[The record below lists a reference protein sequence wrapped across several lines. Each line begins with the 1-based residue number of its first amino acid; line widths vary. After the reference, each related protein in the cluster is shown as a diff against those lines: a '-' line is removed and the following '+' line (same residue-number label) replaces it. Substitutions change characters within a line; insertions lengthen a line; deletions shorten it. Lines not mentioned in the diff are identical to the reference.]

1 MKKGKGLKKMNILIT
16 GGAGFIGSHLCEK
29 YVSEGETV
37 LCLDNFEN
45 GDLRNIYGLI
55 THKNFKLVR
64 GDVRDPNSL
73 EKIMPRVDTIIHLAA
88 QIHVERSIIEPKL
101 TYDVNVLGTLNVLE
115 VARRYDVEKIIHTS
129 TSEVYGSARN
139 LPMNEDHPLCAPHPY
154 GASKIASDRLCYAY
168 VQTYG
173 MNISIARPFN
183 TFGPKQKD
191 HGYGGAISIFTKRVL
206 SGQPPVI
213 YGDGNQTRD
222 YMYIDDLVRAYDL
235 VLKNNK
241 ALKEVINFGTGKQI
255 KIIDLANRIIELC
268 DSKRKIKPVHVAPRP
283 GEIKQ
288 MMADYSKAKSLLGWE
303 PKYTLELGLKEFVEW
318 YKKFKFAEWEKLG

>member
-1 MKKGKGLKKMNILIT
+1 MNILIT
-16 GGAGFIGSHLCEK
+16 GGVGFIGSHLCEK

-37 LCLDNFEN
+37 FCLDNFGN

-55 THKNFKLVR
+55 TDKNFKLIH
-64 GDVRDPNSL
+64 GDIGNSNLL
-73 EKIMPRVDTIIHLAA
+73 EKIMPRVDAIIHLAA

-115 VARRYDVEKIIHTS
+115 VARRYDVERIIHTS

-139 LPMNEDHPLCAPHPY
+139 IPMNEGHPLCAPHPY
-154 GASKIASDRLCYAY
+154 GASKIAADRLCYAY

-173 MNISIARPFN
+173 MNICIARPFN

-235 VLKNNK
+235 ILKDNRS
-241 ALKEVINFGTGKQI
+241 LREVINFGTGKDI
-255 KIIDLANRIIELC
+255 KIIDLASKIVELC
-268 DSKRKIKPVHVAPRP
+268 GKKGKIEPVHVAPRP
-283 GEIKQ
+283 GEIKK
-288 MMADYSKAKSLLGWE
+288 MIADYSKAKKLLGWK
-303 PKYTLELGLKEFVEW
+303 PKYTLERGLKEFVEW
-318 YKKFKFAEWEKLG
+318 YKKYKFAEWEKLG

>member
-1 MKKGKGLKKMNILIT
+1 MNILIT

-37 LCLDNFEN
+37 FCLDNLEN
-45 GDLRNIYGLI
+45 GDISNIYNVI
-55 THKNFKLVR
+55 TKKNFKLMH
-64 GDVRDPNSL
+64 GDIRDSNLL
-73 EKIMPRVDTIIHLAA
+73 EKAMPRIDTIIHLAA
-88 QIHVERSIIEPKL
+88 QIHVDRSIIEPKL
-101 TYDVNVLGTLNVLE
+101 TYDVNVLGTLNLLE

-154 GASKIASDRLCYAY
+154 GASKIAADRLCYAY
-168 VQTYG
+168 IQTYG
-173 MNISIARPFN
+173 LNICIARPFN

-206 SGQPPVI
+206 SGQPPII

-222 YMYIDDLVRAYDL
+222 YMYINDLVRAYDL
-235 VLKNNK
+235 ILKSSK
-241 ALKEVINFGTGKQI
+241 SPGEVINFGTGKDI

-268 DSKRKIKPVHVAPRP
+268 GQKRKIEPVHVAPRP
-283 GEIKQ
+283 SEIKQ
-288 MMADYSKAKSLLGWE
+288 LRADYSRAKKLLGWE
-303 PKYTLELGLKEFVEW
+303 PKYALERGLKDFVKW
-318 YKKFKFAEWEKLG
+318 YTSYRFAEWEKLG